1 MVVPLVVRGAAEV
14 VDRGVLVTG
23 ATLILVWWS
32 AGNQV
37 LHLVTH
43 LGALESLL
51 VRSKPGTLW
60 ESQQVLEVLQLVE
73 LQALFNNL
81 VWGLLLVKVS

>member
-23 ATLILVWWS
+23 ATLTLVWWS
-32 AGNQV
+32 AGSQV

-43 LGALESLL
+43 LGAPESLL
-51 VRSKPGTLW
+51 VRSKPGTLS
-60 ESQQVLEVLQLVE
+60 ESPRVLEVQLLEEV
-73 LQALFNNL
+73 QVQFSSL
-81 VWGLLLVKVS
+81 VAHQVIQVS

>member
-23 ATLILVWWS
+23 ATLTLGWWS
-32 AGNQV
+32 AGSQV

-43 LGALESLL
+43 LGAPESLL
-51 VRSKPGTLW
+51 VRSKPGTLL
-60 ESQQVLEVLQLVE
+60 ESPRVLEVQLLEEV
-73 LQALFNNL
+73 QVQFSSL
-81 VWGLLLVKVS
+81 VAHQVIQVS

>member
-23 ATLILVWWS
+23 ATLILGWWS
-32 AGNQV
+32 AGSQV

-51 VRSKPGTLW
+51 VR
-60 ESQQVLEVLQLVE
+60 
-73 LQALFNNL
+73 
-81 VWGLLLVKVS
+81 

>member
-23 ATLILVWWS
+23 ATLILGWWS

-51 VRSKPGTLW
+51 VRSKPGTLL
-60 ESQQVLEVLQLVE
+60 ESPRVLEVQSLEEVQVQFSSLVE
-73 LQALFNNL
+73 HQ
-81 VWGLLLVKVS
+81 VIPVS

>member
-23 ATLILVWWS
+23 ATLTLVWWS
-32 AGNQV
+32 AGSQV

-43 LGALESLL
+43 LGAPESLL
-51 VRSKPGTLW
+51 VRSKPGTLL
-60 ESQQVLEVLQLVE
+60 ESPQVLGVQLLEEVQVQFSSLVAH
-73 LQALFNNL
+73 Q
-81 VWGLLLVKVS
+81 VIQVS

>member
-32 AGNQV
+32 AGSQV

-43 LGALESLL
+43 LGAPESLL
-51 VRSKPGTLW
+51 VRSKPGTLL
-60 ESQQVLEVLQLVE
+60 ESPRVLEVQLLEEV
-73 LQALFNNL
+73 QVQFSSL
-81 VWGLLLVKVS
+81 VAHQVIQVS

>member
-1 MVVPLVVRGAAEV
+1 M
-14 VDRGVLVTG
+14 
-23 ATLILVWWS
+23 S
-32 AGNQV
+32 C
-37 LHLVTH
+37 

-60 ESQQVLEVLQLVE
+60 ESQQVPEVLQLVE

>member
-1 MVVPLVVRGAAEV
+1 MVVPSVVRGAAEV

-32 AGNQV
+32 AGSQV
-37 LHLVTH
+37 LHLVTQ

-51 VRSKPGTLW
+51 VRSKPGTLL
-60 ESQQVLEVLQLVE
+60 ESPRVLEVQLLEEV
-73 LQALFNNL
+73 QVQFSSQVAHQ
-81 VWGLLLVKVS
+81 VIQVS

>member
-23 ATLILVWWS
+23 ATLTLVWWS
-32 AGNQV
+32 AGSQV

-51 VRSKPGTLW
+51 VRSKPGTLL
-60 ESQQVLEVLQLVE
+60 ESPRVLEVQLLEEV
-73 LQALFNNL
+73 QVLFSSL
-81 VWGLLLVKVS
+81 VAHQVIQVS